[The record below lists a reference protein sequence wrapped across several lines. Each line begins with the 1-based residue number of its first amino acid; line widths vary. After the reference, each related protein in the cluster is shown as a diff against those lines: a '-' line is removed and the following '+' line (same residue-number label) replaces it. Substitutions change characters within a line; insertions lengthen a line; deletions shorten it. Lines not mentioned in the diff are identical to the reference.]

1 MRTARDQ
8 DWDAPRRFKTS
19 EATCDASS
27 ATVLLLGY
35 QNRSRSPRRFLAL
48 FGPANRHR
56 RCPVLGIV
64 RKRLTPDGQITWAI
78 YRPLCP
84 APFEKNSDLQKSQIT
99 LYRSPS
105 RSSEGCCATSRNVER
120 DAVDAGGALDGRCG
134 LRTAKACGPEVQLYF
149 LHQRT
154 DLTTRTRDLRPTG
167 GKGKSP
173 PEHGGP
179 NRP

>member
-1 MRTARDQ
+1 VRTARDH

-27 ATVLLLGY
+27 ATVLLPWLPK
-35 QNRSRSPRRFLAL
+35 SKSLPTS
-48 FGPANRHR
+48 
-56 RCPVLGIV
+56 VLGTF
-64 RKRLTPDGQITWAI
+64 RTCQPASKMSGSRDSAEAADPDGQITRAI

-105 RSSEGCCATSRNVER
+105 RSSEGYCATSRNVER

-134 LRTAKACGPEVQLYF
+134 LRTAKGCGPEVQLYF

-154 DLTTRTRDLRPTG
+154 DLTRTRDLRPTG